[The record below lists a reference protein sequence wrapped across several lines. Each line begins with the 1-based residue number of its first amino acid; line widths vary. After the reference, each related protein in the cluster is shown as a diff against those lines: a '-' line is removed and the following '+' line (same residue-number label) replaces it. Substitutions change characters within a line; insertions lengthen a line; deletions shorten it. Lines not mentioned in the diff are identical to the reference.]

1 MFREL
6 QKIAPPCR
14 RAWLVAGLCLALAGC
29 GGGSD
34 EGSRYVVD
42 GIRVKA
48 TVNKSEAYDIEIN
61 GGDCELTVAANNT
74 VKRLLITGLS
84 NKVMVEAGTQIEV
97 IDFTGGGNTVYV
109 PKGFKTRVVNTG
121 SDNKVV
127 ER

>member
-1 MFREL
+1 MHRES
-6 QKIAPPCR
+6 QNIASYR
-14 RAWLVAGLCLALAGC
+14 GRAWLIAGLCLTVVGC

-42 GIRVKA
+42 GIGVKA

-61 GGDCELTVAANNT
+61 GGDCDLTVAANNA

-97 IDFTGGGNTVYV
+97 IDFTGRSNTVYV
-109 PKGFKTRVVNTG
+109 PKGFKTRIVNTG
-121 SDNKVV
+121 GDNKVV